1 VCYSSVAMASYS
13 RRQVHFRSRNNKRIP
28 YDDEFSVMRS
38 FSRHIQS
45 CRTCVTPAGPET
57 RLLLCQRGYSYAKDV
72 FRYMRLQ
79 NGRVVSNLEPELS
92 GTQTEIEVPASFA
105 IVSRLLSEVRGTPMA
120 QPKSTSTSEHRPAKD
135 CTSRRLEISS
145 SRHQKLKLD
154 SQTYKDG
161 GDFVTIS
168 AIIPAI
174 RIPLQ
179 IKRSDLEW
187 LYDSKRI

>member
-1 VCYSSVAMASYS
+1 
-13 RRQVHFRSRNNKRIP
+13 
-28 YDDEFSVMRS
+28 
-38 FSRHIQS
+38 
-45 CRTCVTPAGPET
+45 
-57 RLLLCQRGYSYAKDV
+57 
-72 FRYMRLQ
+72 MRLQ

-92 GTQTEIEVPASFA
+92 GTQIEIEVPARFA

-120 QPKSTSTSEHRPAKD
+120 QSKSTSTSEHRPAKD

-174 RIPLQ
+174 SIPLQ